1 MPRPAIDLFHKTFGT
16 IPRAA
21 ASAPGRVNLIGEH
34 TDYNGGPVVPIAIA
48 ERTTAAVGPGASGD
62 AGLLE
67 AVSTRFNKVVRVKW
81 QEELPKGWAAY
92 VAGVLRELWSL
103 EAVPFEGSV
112 RVAITSDVPIGAG
125 LSSSAAL
132 AVAVAKALAPNLK
145 PRQIAGVAFR
155 AEHDHVGVRCGVMDQ
170 TISALGKRDHALL
183 FECASLEATQIPFD
197 ARLLLVDT
205 GKRHDLSAGAL
216 NERRAECETA
226 VKRLKV
232 ELPELVWLAS
242 WPVEW
247 LPRLKR
253 ALREPFRSRAVHV
266 VSETA
271 RARFAAQ
278 LLQQRK
284 LRQFGQLLYESHESC
299 RRLYECS
306 SPELD
311 TVVAAAKRAG
321 ALGARLT
328 GAGWGGAA
336 IVLVNRTDKKTIP
349 AIQRAFERAYGR
361 SAPITEVKASA
372 GAHTERL

>member
-1 MPRPAIDLFHKTFGT
+1 MPRPAIDLFHETFGAA
-16 IPRAA
+16 PRAA

-34 TDYNGGPVVPIAIA
+34 TDYNGGPVLPIAIA
-48 ERTTAAVGPGASGD
+48 ERTSAAVGPGAPDESGV
-62 AGLLE
+62 LE
-67 AVSTRFNKVVRVKW
+67 AVSTRFKQVVRVKW

-103 EAVPFEGSV
+103 EVVPRDGAV
-112 RVAITSDVPIGAG
+112 RIAVASDVPIGAG

-132 AVAVAKALAPNLK
+132 AVAAAKALAPSLNA
-145 PRQIAGVAFR
+145 RQIAGVAFR

-183 FECASLEATQIPFD
+183 FECASLAATQIPFD

-205 GKRHDLSAGAL
+205 GKRHDLSTGGL
-216 NERRAECETA
+216 NQRRAECEEA

-232 ELPELVWLAS
+232 ELPELQWLAS
-242 WPVEW
+242 WPAEW

-253 ALREPFRSRAVHV
+253 ALRDPLRSRAVHV

-271 RARFAAQ
+271 RTRFAAQ
-278 LLQQRK
+278 LLEQQK
-284 LRQFGQLLYESHESC
+284 LRQFGKLLYESHESC

-336 IVLVNRTDKKTIP
+336 IVLVNKTDKKTIP

-361 SAPITEVKASA
+361 SAPISEVKASA